1 MPLLLVILMALLF
14 AYLSWHNSPSQK
26 GKRGEKR
33 VCEIPLGLLEEYVG
47 FIPSL
52 QSKGYVAR

>member
-14 AYLSWHNSPSQK
+14 AYLSWYNSPTQK

-33 VCEIPLGLLEEYVG
+33 VSEILSALSEEYVV
-47 FIPSL
+47 FTPSL
-52 QSKGYVAR
+52 LPAAA